1 MFSTFL
7 FFSFFFITTTHSSAI
22 IHRISSP
29 NQLHK
34 NHTRF
39 PVVVSISLP
48 SPPRNDIHTHSFS
61 LLQIWHGL
69 SDSYENPA
77 LGSLAKQINLRYPGT
92 PVYMIRLDQSGSQ
105 DRRAT
110 WFGSANE
117 QIEYVFKLPNS
128 VCEQLI
134 EIEQLSLGF
143 DAIGF
148 SQGGQLMRA
157 YVERCNRPKVRNL
170 ITLGS
175 QHLGVSGSP
184 PCNSVFDLG
193 CHILHKLIESGTVYG
208 PYAQHK
214 IIPAQYFRDQSNLE
228 PYMKHNEFLRDIN
241 NERWNDSQPRPSTS
255 LGTKHTSRTLNRSRI
270 LSCSEPTR
278 WSYLLPRPT
287 SHFPMSPRRPCQ
299 TSLIRFPL
307 HFKTCRFIR
316 KRDYIGLKTLDQAGK
331 IHYGTCFGGHM
342 QIDEDCW
349 QSVMD
354 WLGDGPSE
362 SLYSALQA
370 DAQQLVLQHHPS
382 RHEGLS
388 GTPSRKARLGPT
400 GAARAFPYAKAPSSH
415 TPRSGILSTSMICDV
430 RKRAPRYQQKKKGFS
445 QEVCESLDKVR

>member
-1 MFSTFL
+1 MFSTTTTTL
-7 FFSFFFITTTHSSAI
+7 FFSFFFITAYTHSSAI
-22 IHRISSP
+22 IHRISPP
-29 NQLHK
+29 NQLNN
-34 NHTRF
+34 NHTPF
-39 PVVVSISLP
+39 PVV
-48 SPPRNDIHTHSFS
+48 
-61 LLQIWHGL
+61 IWHGL
-69 SDSYENPA
+69 SDSYENPG
-77 LGSLAKQINLRYPGT
+77 LGSLAKQIDLRYPGT

-117 QIEYVFKLPNS
+117 QIDS
-128 VCEQLI
+128 VCEQLTK
-134 EIEQLSLGF
+134 IEQLVFGF
-143 DAIGF
+143 DAIGL

-241 NERWNDSQPRPSTS
+241 NERWNDSQPADSGSVPIHAPDDAIKYEPRNETYKQNFES
-255 LGTKHTSRTLNRSRI
+255 LENFVMFRFSADTLVI
-270 LSCSEPTR
+270 P
-278 WSYLLPRPT
+278 PT
-287 SHFPMSPRRPCQ
+287 SAYFTLPNVTASTLPDVFDPIPIALQ
-299 TSLIRFPL
+299 DLPIY
-307 HFKTCRFIR
+307 KE
-316 KRDYIGLKTLDQAGK
+316 DYIGLKTLDQAGK

-349 QSVMD
+349 QNVMD

-362 SLYSALQA
+362 SHYSALPA

-382 RHEGLS
+382 V
-388 GTPSRKARLGPT
+388 
-400 GAARAFPYAKAPSSH
+400 SS
-415 TPRSGILSTSMICDV
+415 S
-430 RKRAPRYQQKKKGFS
+430 
-445 QEVCESLDKVR
+445 